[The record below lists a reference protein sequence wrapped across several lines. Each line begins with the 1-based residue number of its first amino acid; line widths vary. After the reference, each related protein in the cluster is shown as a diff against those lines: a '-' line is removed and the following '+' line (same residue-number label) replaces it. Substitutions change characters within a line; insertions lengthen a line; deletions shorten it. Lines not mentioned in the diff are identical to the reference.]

1 MSEGK
6 TPPRAG
12 AGGLD
17 ALLAA
22 WPSADRGAVE
32 WDDTADRIVARLE
45 VDDAEDTADRQAV
58 GASAAAAAVSDEDLW
73 RAPLP
78 TAPGEVQSSA
88 PIERGSGASMGT
100 TRSQRDR
107 SSFKDLAK
115 LAAMPPSAPA
125 SSGVVSGSSRQP
137 SDSGEGRA
145 QGGEREENS
154 GVINLAA
161 LQAEEAAQSSKMAAA
176 EPAPGSVAPGSV
188 APGSRPA
195 ASGAM
200 SQATLRSASEP
211 SKGSVPAKAHP
222 AAASTD
228 RRRGGAWII
237 VSSMV
242 AAAAV
247 AAGVFFGLQ
256 QAQRGATVAA
266 ANPGAE
272 RAAPAKGGAV
282 NAGPAATAAANA
294 AAPQAVTTPIPAEER
309 GVDPFSLPQAG
320 AQAQSAG
327 GPGAVAHATPPAG
340 AKPATAPGAA
350 PTAAPDTE
358 SAPAPATVAPPPP
371 AASAVAAATPAAT
384 GSANLQDLM
393 QQAAGVT
400 SSPTGAAP
408 TATATDSLPAPGSVP
423 LKPSMGAI
431 QGALGAA
438 MPGARA
444 CLGPDDPVSHATVTF
459 KSDGSVQSVAISGGA
474 AGKPAEGCI
483 RAALSKARV
492 QPFVQPTFTA
502 PATVRPN

>member
-6 TPPRAG
+6 TPPRDG
-12 AGGLD
+12 ARGLD

-22 WPSADRGAVE
+22 WPSADRGAME
-32 WDDTADRIVARLE
+32 WDEAADRIVARLE
-45 VDDAEDTADRQAV
+45 ADDADETGKLQAAQAV
-58 GASAAAAAVSDEDLW
+58 SHEDLW
-73 RAPLP
+73 QAPLP
-78 TAPGEVQSSA
+78 SAPGEVQSSA
-88 PIERGSGASMGT
+88 PVAKGSGASMGT
-100 TRSQRDR
+100 TRGQRDR

-115 LAAMPPSAPA
+115 LAAMPPSAPG
-125 SSGVVSGSSRQP
+125 SSGVVSGSSGRL

-145 QGGEREENS
+145 SGEQPREREENS

-161 LQAEEAAQSSKMAAA
+161 IQAEEAAASTRMPAADTG
-176 EPAPGSVAPGSV
+176 PASMPA
-188 APGSRPA
+188 ASRPA
-195 ASGAM
+195 ASGAVGSGAM

-211 SKGSVPAKAHP
+211 AKEGVAAKAEAP
-222 AAASTD
+222 KGAPTD
-228 RRRGGAWII
+228 RRRGGAWIV

-256 QAQRGATVAA
+256 QTQRVGAPPVAA
-266 ANPGAE
+266 ANPAE
-272 RAAPAKGGAV
+272 PAAAKGGAA
-282 NAGPAATAAANA
+282 NAGPAAKAAANA
-294 AAPQAVTTPIPAEER
+294 AAPQAVTTPIPTEDR

-327 GPGAVAHATPPAG
+327 GPGALAHAAPP
-340 AKPATAPGAA
+340 AKPAATPGAA
-350 PTAAPDTE
+350 NPAGPGTAEPP
-358 SAPAPATVAPPPP
+358 PAPATAAPPPA
-371 AASAVAAATPAAT
+371 AASAVAAGAPAAT

-400 SSPTGAAP
+400 SSPTAAAP
-408 TATATDSLPAPGSVP
+408 TATATDALPAPGSVP

-444 CLGPDDPVSHATVTF
+444 CLGPDDPVSHATITF

-474 AGKPAEGCI
+474 AGKPAEACI
-483 RAALSKARV
+483 RGALSKARV